1 MSLGKILVVDDDKNL
16 LELLRMRLE
25 AADYQVSTSLTEE
38 GAEELV
44 REDAFDLA
52 VIDLQLQKMDGIA
65 LMRQLHLIHPDL
77 SVIILTAYASIETAV
92 EAVKSGAFT
101 YLTKPF
107 DPRALLIDIEKA
119 LENKKLTHEIK
130 HLKGMLS
137 ERFDIPNIIAKSE
150 KMREIITMVSR
161 AAETDSTVY
170 IQGESGTGKEIIAKA
185 VHLASARKDQPFV
198 ALNCAAIPVTLLES
212 ELFGYEKG
220 AFTGA
225 IRSMKGQL
233 AQADKGTFF
242 LDEIG
247 DMPLAIQA
255 KLLRVLQE
263 RQFYPLGGKK
273 SISVDIR
280 VVVATNKNLQ
290 EEMQKGAFR
299 EDLFYRIYV
308 IPIII
313 PPLRE
318 RKEDIPA
325 LVDFFLKKLARQM
338 KKGVKGLTPMA
349 MQKLMIHDW
358 PGNVRELENS
368 LEFAVAM
375 APGELITEDLIL
387 QGREIPA
394 EPLVP
399 LKEAR
404 EDFERRYIIRLL
416 EMTQGNV
423 SKASGLAGRYRAD
436 FYHLLK
442 KYHLVPDIFKKEKP
456 ARTREGE

>member
-25 AADYQVSTSLTEE
+25 AADYEVSTSLTEE

-77 SVIILTAYASIETAV
+77 SVIILTAYGSIETAV

-130 HLKGMLS
+130 RLKGMLS

-150 KMREIITMVSR
+150 KMRDIITMVSR

-185 VHLASARKDQPFV
+185 IHLASARKDQPFV

-225 IRSMKGQL
+225 THSMKGQL
-233 AQADKGTFF
+233 EQANKGTFF

-280 VVVATNKNLQ
+280 VVVATNKNLE

-325 LVDFFLKKLARQM
+325 LVAFFLKKLARQM

-358 PGNVRELENS
+358 PGNVRELENC

-375 APGELITEDLIL
+375 APYELI
-387 QGREIPA
+387 P
-394 EPLVP
+394 
-399 LKEAR
+399 
-404 EDFERRYIIRLL
+404 
-416 EMTQGNV
+416 
-423 SKASGLAGRYRAD
+423 
-436 FYHLLK
+436 
-442 KYHLVPDIFKKEKP
+442 
-456 ARTREGE
+456 RT

>member
-1 MSLGKILVVDDDKNL
+1 MSLGKILVVDDDRNL

-25 AADYQVSTSLTEE
+25 AADYEVSTSLTEE

-77 SVIILTAYASIETAV
+77 SVIILTAYGSIETAV

-130 HLKGMLS
+130 RLKGMLS

-150 KMREIITMVSR
+150 KMRDIITMVSR

-185 VHLASARKDQPFV
+185 IHLASARKDQPFV

-225 IRSMKGQL
+225 THSMKGQL

-280 VVVATNKNLQ
+280 VVVATNKNLE

-325 LVDFFLKKLARQM
+325 LVAFFLKKLARQM

-358 PGNVRELENS
+358 PGNVRELENC

-375 APGELITEDLIL
+375 APYELITEDLIL
-387 QGREIPA
+387 KGREISD

-404 EDFERRYIIRLL
+404 EDFERSYIIRLL

-442 KYHLVPDIFKKEKP
+442 KYHLDPDIFKKEKP

>member
-1 MSLGKILVVDDDKNL
+1 MPLGKILVVDDDKNL

-25 AADYQVSTSLTEE
+25 AADYEVATSLTEE
-38 GAEELV
+38 EAEEMV
-44 REDAFDLA
+44 REEAFDLA
-52 VIDLQLQKMDGIA
+52 VVDLQLQKMDGIA

-77 SVIILTAYASIETAV
+77 SVIILTAHGSIETAV

-119 LENKKLTHEIK
+119 LENKKLTQEIK
-130 HLKGMLS
+130 RLKEMLS

-150 KMREIITMVSR
+150 KMREVITMVSR

-185 VHLASARKDQPFV
+185 IHLTSARKDQPFV
-198 ALNCAAIPVTLLES
+198 ALNCAAIPETLLES

-233 AQADKGTFF
+233 AQADKGTLF

-247 DMPLAIQA
+247 DMPLSIQA

-263 RQFYPLGGKK
+263 RQYYPLGGKK

-280 VVVATNKNLQ
+280 VLVATNKNLE

-338 KKGVKGLTPMA
+338 NKEVKGLTPMA

-375 APGELITEDLIL
+375 SPYELITEDLIL
-387 QGREIPA
+387 RGRDVPE
-394 EPLVP
+394 EPLVS

-416 EMTQGNV
+416 ELTKGNV
-423 SKASGLAGRYRAD
+423 SKASGLAKRYRAD

-442 KYHLVPDIFKKEKP
+442 KYHLDPDIFKKEKP
-456 ARTREGE
+456 ARTQEGD

>member
-25 AADYQVSTSLTEE
+25 AADYQVFTSLTEE

-77 SVIILTAYASIETAV
+77 SVIILTAYGSIETAV

-130 HLKGMLS
+130 RLKGMLS

-150 KMREIITMVSR
+150 KMRDIITMVSR

-185 VHLASARKDQPFV
+185 IHLASARKDQPFV

-225 IRSMKGQL
+225 VHSMKGQL

-280 VVVATNKNLQ
+280 VVVATNKNLE

-325 LVDFFLKKLARQM
+325 LVAFFLKKLARQM

-358 PGNVRELENS
+358 PGNVRELENC

-375 APGELITEDLIL
+375 APYELITEDLIL
-387 QGREIPA
+387 KGREISD

-404 EDFERRYIIRLL
+404 EDFERSYIIRLL

-423 SKASGLAGRYRAD
+423 SKASALAGRYRAD

-442 KYHLVPDIFKKEKP
+442 KYHLDPDIFKKEKP